1 MPTRKKKTK
10 ADFKRT
16 IAKELHEQWRKLHRS
31 KDPEAIAN
39 LLGVSKPTVDKA
51 LIYGF
56 VHKQALVDGITKYFA
71 DRLMLEKETANRLKD
86 LSKQ

>member
-16 IAKELHEQWRKLHRS
+16 IAKELHEQWRKLARS
-31 KDPEAIAN
+31 KDSEAIAK
-39 LLGVSKPTVDKA
+39 LLNISKPTVDKA

-71 DRLMLEKETANRLKD
+71 DRIMIEKEKANRLKD
-86 LSKQ
+86 LNKQ